1 MTSHSPPRTPPR
13 HLLLLGAAQAEHV
26 LAGDHAAVDEDGLE
40 TLVARVD
47 HGVEHL
53 LAHEVDLLVPV
64 QPQHAGGVA
73 AVDGGE
79 GGRLQLADVSLHVV
93 LGDTRLARHHLHLL
107 CLEIYKLCFTKMFL

>member
-1 MTSHSPPRTPPR
+1 M
-13 HLLLLGAAQAEHV
+13 

-53 LAHEVDLLVPV
+53 LAHQVDLLVPV

-79 GGRLQLADVSLHVV
+79 GGGLQLADVSLHVV

-107 CLEIYKLCFTKMFL
+107 GLEIYKLCFTKMFL

>member
-1 MTSHSPPRTPPR
+1 M
-13 HLLLLGAAQAEHV
+13 

-79 GGRLQLADVSLHVV
+79 GWGLQLADVSLHVV
-93 LGDTRLARHHLHLL
+93 LGDTRLTRHHSTLNFHSVLHYNTPDHN
-107 CLEIYKLCFTKMFL
+107 IIH